1 MKYKGSIKKR
11 LIVIIM
17 LIASLTSL
25 ISYGSFVYWYMGNQ
39 HERAMNL
46 AQTVGLVLAQDFAK
60 LILLNEVSAAADIT
74 SQLKSFSNLNSM
86 VLYKLDKKAIF
97 QYNKEDVSFI
107 VETLP
112 LNPLE
117 KSEIQNNTLKMYIN
131 ASYKDTKLGYAQL
144 SFQID
149 TIVDVIKRDIE
160 VLVLILSFILLLSY
174 LLAIY
179 YAKRFTKPIL
189 NLVSF
194 LEKIEHSE
202 SLDKRV
208 TTNEQNEFGKLYDE
222 ANTMLERISTS
233 HQALKLAAVAFET
246 QSGMII
252 TDKNKKILQVN
263 KAFTDITGYKPEEV
277 ISKVPE
283 VLKSGL
289 HKKEFYDEMFDS
301 LKKQKFW
308 VGEINNLHKNGSLV
322 NESLTIQAVY
332 NENEE
337 LIYYVVS
344 FIDIT
349 LQKRAQKKLE
359 EKDRMLVHQSKMAA
373 MGEMIGNIAHQ
384 WRQPLSVIS
393 VLTSGMIVK
402 KDLKIVDEEDDKKEL
417 KKIGDT
423 VTYLSET
430 IDDFKN
436 FFKPDKEKK
445 IFNVK
450 DCYKKTMNLV
460 DSKLDSLS
468 IEVIEDLHDVDLNCL
483 ENELKQVIMNLLNN
497 SKDAL
502 EQRDDDRR
510 LIFIEIYEEND
521 NAIFFIKDT
530 GGGIP
535 SDVINNIFKPYFSTK
550 DKDQGTGIGLYMSIE
565 MVEKHMNGQLLV
577 ENESFTYDSVS
588 YKGACFKI
596 IIPKNL

>member
-1 MKYKGSIKKR
+1 MQYKGSIKKR
-11 LIVIIM
+11 LIIIIM
-17 LIASLTSL
+17 LIASLTGL
-25 ISYGSFVYWYMGNQ
+25 ISYGSFVYWYMQNQ
-39 HERAMNL
+39 HERAMSL
-46 AQTVGLVLAQDFAK
+46 SHTVGLVLGQDFAK

-74 SQLKSFSNLNSM
+74 SQLKSFSTLNSM

-97 QYNKEDVSFI
+97 QYNKKDESFI
-107 VETLP
+107 VQALP

-117 KSEIQNNTLKMYIN
+117 KTKIENSTFTLYIP
-131 ASYKDTKLGYAQL
+131 ATYKDTKLGYAQL

-149 TIVDVIKRDIE
+149 TITDVIKRDIKT
-160 VLVLILSFILLLSY
+160 LLLILSFILALSY
-174 LLAIY
+174 FLAIY

-194 LEKIEHSE
+194 LEKIEHSD
-202 SLDKRV
+202 SLTKRIS
-208 TTNEQNEFGKLYDE
+208 TNEQNEFGKLYEE
-222 ANTMLERISTS
+222 ANTMLERISSS

-252 TDKNKKILQVN
+252 TDKDKKILQVN
-263 KAFTDITGYKPEEV
+263 KAFTTITGYEPHEV
-277 ISKVPE
+277 ISKTPS

-289 HKKEFYDEMFDS
+289 HNQEFYDEMFEI
-301 LKKQKFW
+301 LEKQKFW
-308 VGEINNLHKNGSLV
+308 MGEISNLHKNGSLV
-322 NESLTIQAVY
+322 NENITIQAVL
-332 NENEE
+332 NENDEV
-337 LIYYVVS
+337 IYYVAS

-349 LQKRAQKKLE
+349 LQKNVQKKLE

-384 WRQPLSVIS
+384 WRQPLSVVSII
-393 VLTSGMIVK
+393 TSGMIVK
-402 KDLKIVDEEDDKKEL
+402 KDLNITNEEDDRKEL

-460 DSKLDSLS
+460 DSRLDSLS
-468 IEVIEDLHDVDLNCL
+468 IEVIEDLHDVQLNCL

-502 EQRDDDRR
+502 EQRDDHRR
-510 LIFIEIYEEND
+510 LIFIDIYEEND

-577 ENESFTYDSVS
+577 ENESFIYDSIS

-596 IIPKNL
+596 IIPQNL

>member
-1 MKYKGSIKKR
+1 MHYKGSIKKR
-11 LIVIIM
+11 LIIIIM
-17 LIASLTSL
+17 LIASLTGL
-25 ISYGSFVYWYMGNQ
+25 ISYGSFVYWYMQNQ

-46 AQTVGLVLAQDFAK
+46 AHTVGLVLGQDFAK

-74 SQLKSFSNLNSM
+74 SQLKSFSTLNSM

-97 QYNKEDVSFI
+97 QYNKENESFK
-107 VETLP
+107 VEVLP
-112 LNPLE
+112 LKPLE
-117 KSEIQNNTLKMYIN
+117 KSEVKNNTLKLYIN

-144 SFQID
+144 NFQID

-160 VLVLILSFILLLSY
+160 VLVLIFAFILFISY
-174 LLAIY
+174 FLAIY

-202 SLDKRV
+202 SLNKRI

-222 ANTMLERISTS
+222 ANTMLERISSS
-233 HQALKLAAVAFET
+233 HEASKLAAVAFET

-252 TDKNKKILQVN
+252 TDKNRKILQVN
-263 KAFTDITGYKPEEV
+263 KAFTTITGYEPHEV
-277 ISKVPE
+277 ISKTPS

-289 HKKEFYDEMFDS
+289 HTQEFYDEMFDN
-301 LKKQKFW
+301 LDKQKFW
-308 VGEINNLHKNGSLV
+308 MGEISNLHKNGSLV
-322 NESLTIQAVY
+322 NENLTIQAVL
-332 NENEE
+332 NESDEV
-337 LIYYVVS
+337 IYYVAS

-349 LQKRAQKKLE
+349 LQKRVQEKLE

-384 WRQPLSVIS
+384 WRQPLSVVSII
-393 VLTSGMIVK
+393 TSGMIVK
-402 KDLKIVDEEDDKKEL
+402 KDLNITNEEDDRKEL

-460 DSKLDSLS
+460 DSRLDSLS
-468 IEVIEDLHDVDLNCL
+468 IEVIENLHDVQLNCL

-502 EQRDDDRR
+502 EQRDDHRR
-510 LIFIEIYEEND
+510 LIFIDIYEEND

-535 SDVINNIFKPYFSTK
+535 SNVINNIFKPYFSTK

-577 ENESFTYDSVS
+577 ENESFTYDSVF

-596 IIPKNL
+596 IIPQNL

>member
-1 MKYKGSIKKR
+1 MKYKGSIKRR
-11 LIVIIM
+11 LILIIM
-17 LIASLTSL
+17 LIASLTGL

-74 SQLKSFSNLNSM
+74 SQLKSFSTLNSM

-97 QYNKEDVSFI
+97 QYNKKDESFK
-107 VETLP
+107 VEALP
-112 LNPLE
+112 LKPLE
-117 KSEIQNNTLKMYIN
+117 KSEIKDNTLKLYIN
-131 ASYKDTKLGYAQL
+131 ASYKDTQLGYSQL
-144 SFQID
+144 NFEID
-149 TIVDVIKRDIE
+149 TIGDVIKRDIN
-160 VLVLILSFILLLSY
+160 VLILIFSFILFISY
-174 LLAIY
+174 FLAIY

-202 SLDKRV
+202 SLDKRI

-222 ANTMLERISTS
+222 ANTMLERISSS
-233 HQALKLAAVAFET
+233 HKALKLAAVAFET

-252 TDKNKKILQVN
+252 TDKNRKILKVN
-263 KAFTDITGYKPEEV
+263 KAFTTITGYEPHEV
-277 ISKVPE
+277 ISRTPS

-289 HKKEFYDEMFDS
+289 HTQEFYDDMFENLD
-301 LKKQKFW
+301 KQKFW
-308 VGEINNLHKNGSLV
+308 MGEISNLHKNGSLV
-322 NESLTIQAVY
+322 NENLTIQAVL
-332 NENEE
+332 NENDEV
-337 LIYYVVS
+337 IYYVAS

-349 LQKRAQKKLE
+349 LQKRVQEKLE

-384 WRQPLSVIS
+384 WRQPLSVVSII
-393 VLTSGMIVK
+393 TSGMIVK
-402 KDLKIVDEEDDKKEL
+402 KDLNISNENDDKKEL

-445 IFNVK
+445 NFNVK

-460 DSKLDSLS
+460 DSRLDSLS
-468 IEVIEDLHDVDLNCL
+468 IEVIENLHDVELNCL

-502 EQRDDDRR
+502 EQRDDDRK

-535 SDVINNIFKPYFSTK
+535 SNVINNIFKPYFSTK
-550 DKDQGTGIGLYMSIE
+550 EKEQGTGIGLYMSIE

-577 ENESFTYDSVS
+577 ENESFTYDNIS

>member
-1 MKYKGSIKKR
+1 
-11 LIVIIM
+11 M
-17 LIASLTSL
+17 LIASLTGL

-74 SQLKSFSNLNSM
+74 SQLKSFSTLNSM

-97 QYNKEDVSFI
+97 QYNKKDESFK
-107 VETLP
+107 VEALP
-112 LNPLE
+112 LKPLE
-117 KSEIQNNTLKMYIN
+117 KSEIKDNTLKLYIN
-131 ASYKDTKLGYAQL
+131 ASYKDTQLGYSQL
-144 SFQID
+144 NFEID
-149 TIVDVIKRDIE
+149 TIADVIKRDID
-160 VLVLILSFILLLSY
+160 VLILIFSFILFISY
-174 LLAIY
+174 FLAIY

-202 SLDKRV
+202 SLDKRI

-222 ANTMLERISTS
+222 ANTMLERISYS
-233 HQALKLAAVAFET
+233 HKALKLAAVAFET

-252 TDKNKKILQVN
+252 TDKNRKILKVN
-263 KAFTDITGYKPEEV
+263 KAFTTITGYEPHEV
-277 ISKVPE
+277 ISRTPSVF
-283 VLKSGL
+283 KSGL
-289 HKKEFYDEMFDS
+289 HTQEFYDDMFENLD
-301 LKKQKFW
+301 KQKFW
-308 VGEINNLHKNGSLV
+308 MGEISNLHKNGSLV
-322 NESLTIQAVY
+322 NENLTIQAVL
-332 NENEE
+332 NENDEV
-337 LIYYVVS
+337 IYYVAS

-349 LQKRAQKKLE
+349 LQKRVQEKLE

-384 WRQPLSVIS
+384 WRQPLSVVSII
-393 VLTSGMIVK
+393 TSGMIVK
-402 KDLKIVDEEDDKKEL
+402 KDLNISNENDDKKEL

-445 IFNVK
+445 NFNVK

-460 DSKLDSLS
+460 DSRLDSLS
-468 IEVIEDLHDVDLNCL
+468 IEVIENLHDVELNCL

-502 EQRDDDRR
+502 EQRDDDRK

-535 SDVINNIFKPYFSTK
+535 SNVINNIFKPYFSTK
-550 DKDQGTGIGLYMSIE
+550 EKEQGTGIGLYMSIE

-577 ENESFTYDSVS
+577 ENESFTYDNIS

-596 IIPKNL
+596 IIPKNR

>member
-1 MKYKGSIKKR
+1 
-11 LIVIIM
+11 M
-17 LIASLTSL
+17 LIASLTGL
-25 ISYGSFVYWYMGNQ
+25 ISYGSFVYWYMQNQ

-46 AQTVGLVLAQDFAK
+46 AHTVGLVLGQDFAK

-74 SQLKSFSNLNSM
+74 SQLKSFSTLNSM

-97 QYNKEDVSFI
+97 QYNKENESFK
-107 VETLP
+107 VEVLP
-112 LNPLE
+112 LKPLE
-117 KSEIQNNTLKMYIN
+117 KSEVKNNTLKLYIN

-144 SFQID
+144 NFQID

-160 VLVLILSFILLLSY
+160 VLVLIFAFILFISY
-174 LLAIY
+174 FLAIY

-202 SLDKRV
+202 SLNKRI

-222 ANTMLERISTS
+222 ANTMLERISSS
-233 HQALKLAAVAFET
+233 HEASKLAAVAFET

-252 TDKNKKILQVN
+252 TDKNRKILQVN
-263 KAFTDITGYKPEEV
+263 KAFTTITGYEPYEV
-277 ISKVPE
+277 ISKTPS

-289 HKKEFYDEMFDS
+289 HTQEFYDEMFDN
-301 LKKQKFW
+301 LDKQKFW
-308 VGEINNLHKNGSLV
+308 MGEISNLHKNGSLV
-322 NESLTIQAVY
+322 NENLTIQAVL
-332 NENEE
+332 NESDEV
-337 LIYYVVS
+337 IYYVAS

-349 LQKRAQKKLE
+349 LQKRVQEKLE

-384 WRQPLSVIS
+384 WRQPLSVVSII
-393 VLTSGMIVK
+393 TSGMIVK
-402 KDLKIVDEEDDKKEL
+402 KDLNITNEEDDRKEL

-460 DSKLDSLS
+460 DSRLDSLS
-468 IEVIEDLHDVDLNCL
+468 IEVIENLHDVQLNCL

-502 EQRDDDRR
+502 EQRDDHRR
-510 LIFIEIYEEND
+510 LIFIDIYEEND

-535 SDVINNIFKPYFSTK
+535 SNVINNIFKPYFSTK

-577 ENESFTYDSVS
+577 ENESFTYDSVF

-596 IIPKNL
+596 IIPQNL